1 VSTFIAGHLW
11 RVTRVA
17 TGVGGAP
24 YYITGY
30 FDASAGTA
38 QQAADAWANL
48 LGTTSTIY
56 RNGLVYAPISSVQEI
71 DAPTGNLVGLAPV
84 TVAGVTF
91 AGGTDPLPPSAQL
104 LLQWHTGQ
112 YSGGHEYRGRTNIP
126 GLMASGMVA
135 GAPSSTIV
143 SSFQTRVTAMLAL
156 SSAKHCVYSR
166 KNGDAAI
173 TTTGTVWNQYAVLR
187 SRRD

>member
-48 LGTTSTIY
+48 LGTTTTIY
-56 RNGLVYAPISSVQEI
+56 RTGLVYAPISSVQEI

-84 TVAGVTF
+84 TVAGISF

-126 GLMASGMVA
+126 GLMASGMTA
-135 GAPSSTIV
+135 GAPNSTVV
-143 SSFQTRVTAMLAL
+143 SAFQTRVTALLAL
-156 SSAKHCVYSR
+156 SSAKLCVYSR

-173 TTTGTVWNQYAVLR
+173 VTTGTVWNQYAVLR

>member
-1 VSTFIAGHLW
+1 MW

-24 YYITGY
+24 YYLTGY
-30 FDASAGTA
+30 FDTSVGTA

-56 RNGLVYAPISSVQEI
+56 RTGLVYAPISSVQEI
-71 DAPTGNLVGLAPV
+71 DAPTGNLVGLSAV
-84 TVAGVTF
+84 TVAGITF
-91 AGGTDPLPPSAQL
+91 AGGTDPLPPSTQL

-112 YSGGHEYRGRTNIP
+112 YNGGREYRGRTNIP

-135 GAPSSTIV
+135 GAPSSTIT
-143 SSFQTRVTAMLAL
+143 SSFQTRVTALLAL
-156 SSAKHCVYSR
+156 SSAKLLVYSR
-166 KNGDAAI
+166 KDGQAAVV
-173 TTTGTVWNQYAVLR
+173 TTGTVWNQYAVLR